1 MAQTRNNNLA
11 RFVSGLIETEI
22 MKDDPDMDFIENCEK
37 LLDKIIIGSA
47 DKKKPRASK
56 KVIRKIIIG
65 CAAAALLG
73 VGACAAVG
81 KFVPAEV
88 LAEMPNVA
96 RLLPGEGYTKNGVD
110 YKNLGKKI
118 VYKNIESFRKDS
130 GLDVM
135 FFDSLPKGVRIKEI
149 SRSEVEYLPLD
160 VKFTTDDISFS
171 IYKNPGLS
179 AENAKSGTTLLLIN
193 SNNWYLTTRNES
205 RYVLCAFLDDLIYQF
220 NYPAKYNDVVIEMA
234 KKLN

>member
-37 LLDKIIIGSA
+37 LLDEIIIGSA
-47 DKKKPRASK
+47 DRTKPRASK
-56 KVIRKIIIG
+56 KAIRKIIIG

-88 LAEMPNVA
+88 LAEIPNVA
-96 RLLPGEGYTKNGVD
+96 RLLPGEGYTKNGVE
-110 YKNLGKKI
+110 YRNLGKTI
-118 VYKNIESFRKDS
+118 VYKDIESFRKDS

-179 AENAKSGTTLLLIN
+179 AENASNGLTAYEIN
-193 SNNWYLTTRNES
+193 GKTWYINES
-205 RYVLCAFLDDLIYQF
+205 SSIGMLYLDDLIYQV
-220 NYPAKYNDVVIEMA
+220 NCSEIDTLISMIKCI
-234 KKLN
+234 K

>member
-1 MAQTRNNNLA
+1 MAQKRQNNLA
-11 RFVSGLIETEI
+11 RFVSGLIEAEI

-37 LLDKIIIGSA
+37 LLDEIISGA
-47 DKKKPRASK
+47 VDKKKPHASK

-88 LAEMPNVA
+88 LAEIPNVA
-96 RLLPGEGYTKNGVD
+96 RLLPGEGYTKNGVE
-110 YKNLGKKI
+110 YRNLGKTI
-118 VYKNIESFRKDS
+118 VYKDIEGFRKDS

-160 VKFTTDDISFS
+160 VKFNNEEIHFG
-171 IYKNPGLS
+171 IYKNKGFKREDMLKGNES
-179 AENAKSGTTLLLIN
+179 AMIDDKEWIFNQDSIDEYIAI
-193 SNNWYLTTRNES
+193 YLT
-205 RYVLCAFLDDLIYQF
+205 DDLIYQF
-220 NYPAKYNDVVIEMA
+220 NYPAKYHDTVISIA
-234 KKLN
+234 KNLS

>member
-118 VYKNIESFRKDS
+118 VYKDIESFRKDS

-149 SRSEVEYLPLD
+149 SRSEVEYLPLR
-160 VKFTTDDISFS
+160 VRFNNEEIKFKIQSN
-171 IYKNPGLS
+171 KGLTVEDS
-179 AENAKSGTTLLLIN
+179 RIGNTSLFIN
-193 SNNWYLTTRNES
+193 SNEWLLNTEDEEE
-205 RYVLCAFLDDLIYQF
+205 YVLSTFIDNFIYQF
-220 NYPAKYNDVVIEMA
+220 NYPKKYHCIIMEMVNEL
-234 KKLN
+234 K